1 MSRGD
6 GFTLTETLIALAVVS
21 LLITAAMPAY
31 TQSRTRVERNEG
43 RIALL
48 RLATQQ
54 VTHYVQRGRYATD
67 MTELGFLE
75 PIALT
80 EHERFRLEVTE
91 ASGSGFTL
99 RATRVNP
106 ASDDQCQWFSLDQ
119 SQRRASGPADNQT
132 CWFR

>member
-1 MSRGD
+1 MNRAD
-6 GFTLTETLIALAVVS
+6 GFTLMETLIALAVVS
-21 LLITAAMPAY
+21 VLLAAALPTY

-54 VTHYVQRGRYATD
+54 VTHYIQQGRYASD

-80 EHERFRLEVTE
+80 EHERFRLEVSE
-91 ASGSGFTL
+91 SSQSGFTL